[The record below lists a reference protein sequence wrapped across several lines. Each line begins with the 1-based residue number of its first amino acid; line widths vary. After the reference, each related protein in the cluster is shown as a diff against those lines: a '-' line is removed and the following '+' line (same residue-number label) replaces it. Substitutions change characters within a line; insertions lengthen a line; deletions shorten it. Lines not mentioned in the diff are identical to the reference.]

1 MVLLPSRICPFLPHC
16 AEAFRFFLSESISF
30 FTASGMTSSSSSP
43 FPALFFEGWIFMDLT
58 AHVRD
63 IHTWTFWAPPGVLF
77 PPSLQFSPQSSL
89 IWLVLNMKVHLLL
102 PVLIFS
108 FYKKKKMFG
117 VFTPLNDSTQATRQV
132 YCRGNNCCLTGCSG
146 TPCSNALTTHPFLVF
161 FTVKCFCVHACL
173 LYLCL
178 ICSFNK

>member
-1 MVLLPSRICPFLPHC
+1 MVLLPSQICPFLPHC
-16 AEAFRFFLSESISF
+16 AEDFRFFLSESISF

-63 IHTWTFWAPPGVLF
+63 IHTWTLWAPPGVLF

-108 FYKKKKMFG
+108 FYKKKKNVWCF
-117 VFTPLNDSTQATRQV
+117 
-132 YCRGNNCCLTGCSG
+132 Y
-146 TPCSNALTTHPFLVF
+146 
-161 FTVKCFCVHACL
+161 TVKWQHPGNSSSILPWKQL
-173 LYLCL
+173 LPDRLL
-178 ICSFNK
+178 RDPLL

>member
-1 MVLLPSRICPFLPHC
+1 MRTPARLWSHKDLHLKRVILALSTASGFSPPLSAQWWRHMVLLPSQICPFLPHC

-63 IHTWTFWAPPGVLF
+63 IHTWTFWAPPGVRF

-89 IWLVLNMKVHLLL
+89 I
-102 PVLIFS
+102 
-108 FYKKKKMFG
+108 
-117 VFTPLNDSTQATRQV
+117 
-132 YCRGNNCCLTGCSG
+132 
-146 TPCSNALTTHPFLVF
+146 
-161 FTVKCFCVHACL
+161 
-173 LYLCL
+173 
-178 ICSFNK
+178 